1 MGKNLFNLRFAV
13 QRGDGYT
20 SLPWRLWITAP
31 GDVYLATKSS
41 AGIQKY
47 SFHRSGI
54 CRSAFTKEHAA
65 AQSMTDRAIR
75 KWKRTLTPQDGSGQ
89 TSHVAWLAFPTD
101 YLSRLNLQETK
112 KMLLIPAA
120 PTGRAVFVG
129 MAFTAESESSIRSA
143 LHAEEKQLVSFTAI
157 SHDEAFFIFSYSG
170 TWENSD
176 LKSPTVP
183 GSIFPDLLF
192 SEHDPTDTGRPIR
205 ICVASQPNDGDAV
218 IIRELGG
225 YKIQ

>member
-13 QRGDGYT
+13 QRDDGYT

-41 AGIQKY
+41 A
-47 SFHRSGI
+47 
-54 CRSAFTKEHAA
+54 
-65 AQSMTDRAIR
+65 
-75 KWKRTLTPQDGSGQ
+75 
-89 TSHVAWLAFPTD
+89 
-101 YLSRLNLQETK
+101 
-112 KMLLIPAA
+112 
-120 PTGRAVFVG
+120 GRAVFVG

-143 LHAEEKQLVSFTAI
+143 LHAEEKQLVSFTVI

-176 LKSPTVP
+176 LKFPTAP

-205 ICVASQPNDGDAV
+205 ICMASQPNDGDAV